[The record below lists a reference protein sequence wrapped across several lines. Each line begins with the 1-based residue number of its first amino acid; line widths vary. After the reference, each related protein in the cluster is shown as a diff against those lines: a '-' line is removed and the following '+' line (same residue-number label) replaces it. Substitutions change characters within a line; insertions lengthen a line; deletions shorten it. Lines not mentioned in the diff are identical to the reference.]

1 MINPKARPC
10 DEATIQ
16 STRVTRNYAS
26 SAKPWVLVAAI
37 LASSIAYIDESVV
50 NIALPAIETDLA
62 ASVVVIQWLVN
73 AYTLCLSAF
82 LLTGGAA
89 GDLFGRRRTF
99 IVGVAIFAAASV
111 WCGLSPNVTQLIV
124 ARGIQ
129 GVGAALLIPCSL
141 AIIGA
146 TFDDSERGKAIGTW
160 AGFSAIAA
168 AIGPLLGGWIV
179 DHVTWRWIFLINPF
193 LALPTIWIALIH
205 VPESRDAQA
214 SGGLDWRGSIL
225 AFTGLG
231 SLAYG
236 LISAPA
242 LGWSNSNVI
251 VSLLAGLLLLAA
263 FLWQEAHS
271 PSPMLPLEL
280 FRSRTFSLVN
290 LLTFFL
296 YAALGGALFFLPFAL
311 IQVQGF
317 SAVLAGA
324 AFLPFT
330 IVMAALSRWSG
341 GLLDRFGAK
350 WLLVVGPTIAALGF
364 GLLAL
369 PIGGTSYWAF
379 LVPITV
385 VAFGMVISVA
395 PLTTTVINAVPTHQ
409 TGVAAGINNAVA
421 SVANLM
427 AVAILGALALGL
439 YNHAIDSNLEAR
451 SLSAATSVPG
461 EVKQALAAA
470 HGQFVSAPALAMIHG
485 NDRQIAETMI
495 KRSLAQSIRVI
506 MLVSAALALAGAA
519 SSVLLPGRA
528 DD

>member
-1 MINPKARPC
+1 
-10 DEATIQ
+10 
-16 STRVTRNYAS
+16 
-26 SAKPWVLVAAI
+26 L
-37 LASSIAYIDESVV
+37 
-50 NIALPAIETDLA
+50 
-62 ASVVVIQWLVN
+62 
-73 AYTLCLSAF
+73 
-82 LLTGGAA
+82 
-89 GDLFGRRRTF
+89 
-99 IVGVAIFAAASV
+99 
-111 WCGLSPNVTQLIV
+111 

-146 TFDDSERGKAIGTW
+146 TFDESERGKAIGTW

-193 LALPTIWIALIH
+193 LALPTIWIALTH
-205 VPESRDAQA
+205 VPESRDVQA
-214 SGGLDWRGSIL
+214 TGGLDWRGSIL

-242 LGWSNSNVI
+242 FGWSNSTVD
-251 VSLLAGLLLLAA
+251 VSLTVGLLLLAA
-263 FLWQEAHS
+263 FLWQEARS
-271 PSPMLPLEL
+271 SSPMLPLEL

-290 LLTFFL
+290 VLTLFL

-330 IVMAALSRWSG
+330 LVMAALSRWSG

-350 WLLVVGPTIAALGF
+350 WLLVIGPTIAALGF

-369 PIGGTSYWAF
+369 PIGGVSYWAF

-395 PLTTTVINAVPTHQ
+395 PLTTTVINAVPAHQ

-421 SVANLM
+421 SVANLL

-439 YNHAIDSNLEAR
+439 YNHALDGNLAAK
-451 SLSAATSVPG
+451 SLSAETSVSG
-461 EVKQALAAA
+461 EVKEALAAA
-470 HGQFVSAPALAMIHG
+470 RGQFVSAPALSMVHG
-485 NDRQIAETMI
+485 HDRLIAETMI
-495 KRSLAQSIRVI
+495 KQSLAHSIRVI

-519 SSVLLPGRA
+519 SSALLPRRSG
-528 DD
+528 D